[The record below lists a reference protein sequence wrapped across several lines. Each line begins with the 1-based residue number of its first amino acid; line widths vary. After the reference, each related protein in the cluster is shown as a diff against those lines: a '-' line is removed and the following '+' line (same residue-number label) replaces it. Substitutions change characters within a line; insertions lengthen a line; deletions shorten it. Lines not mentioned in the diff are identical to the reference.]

1 MLTSMISVAI
11 SSSHSWRTIVVYS
24 DLRLVGRLS
33 RAKIALIV
41 CQIQQWIFSITNKD
55 IQQACLVV
63 LTSAPV
69 HSVGLCLSD
78 RLRVKFQ
85 TLRWSLLWTLY
96 FPTWNCTEI
105 TDFRWIWLKTCSAKS
120 ESLRMTDSFSTKNFS
135 MISTPSSS
143 TSFLAFSIPTL
154 STVSTRLKWL
164 PEVQRTRGLR
174 PFVKVC
180 QKTWF
185 CWQLFSDTL

>member
-1 MLTSMISVAI
+1 MITGIISLIKKLAISPLLEMLTSMISVAI

-33 RAKIALIV
+33 RAKISLIV
-41 CQIQQWIFSITNKD
+41 CQIQQLIFSITNKY
-55 IQQACLVV
+55 IQQECLVV

-105 TDFRWIWLKTCSAKS
+105 TDFRWIWLKPAQQSRWAS
-120 ESLRMTDSFSTKNFS
+120 EW
-135 MISTPSSS
+135 
-143 TSFLAFSIPTL
+143 PTL
-154 STVSTRLKWL
+154 FPPRTSQWSPL
-164 PEVQRTRGLR
+164 PPLPH
-174 PFVKVC
+174 PFWPSRSPPWAQC
-180 QKTWF
+180 Q
-185 CWQLFSDTL
+185 QG